1 MKTNLFILLALLAVC
16 AVVGAQF
23 LNSGNSTPKAALV
36 VELQPQDFDGEK
48 VALTPEIQDETVSVL
63 KQRLPEGA
71 HLVKDGV
78 NRIGIELPSDDEV
91 ARAKKFLERQGKLE
105 FRESVYNEDTGEVDW
120 QTRLDGSAV
129 ERAQALLDDRS
140 PTGSWMISF
149 TLTEAGTAEFAEV
162 TERLIGKPLG
172 IFFDGEQISAPIIQ
186 EPITGG
192 MGQISGSFNQ
202 EDATELATCM
212 SSGALPVKLELV
224 ESRSATSE

>member
-1 MKTNLFILLALLAVC
+1 MKTNLFILLALLSVC
-16 AVVGAQF
+16 AVVGAQL
-23 LNSGNSTPKAALV
+23 LNSEKSTPKAALV

-48 VALTPEIQDETVSVL
+48 VTLTPEIQDKTVTVL
-63 KQRLPEGA
+63 KQRLSEEA

-78 NRIGIELPSDDEV
+78 NRIVVELPGNDEV

-105 FRESVYNEDTGEVDW
+105 FRESVYNEETGEVDW
-120 QTRLDGSAV
+120 QTHLDGSAI
-129 ERAQALLDDRS
+129 ESAMALVDDRS

-149 TLTEAGTAEFAEV
+149 TLTEAGKAEFAEL

-172 IFFDGEQISAPIIQ
+172 IFFDGEQISTPTIQ
-186 EPITGG
+186 GPITGG
-192 MGQISGSFNQ
+192 RGQVTGSFTQ